1 MPRLELT
8 KPLAMRLFGVAPS
21 VCAAMFRALVMEDF
35 LSSAGDGVFVRS
47 TTDVKNNRAVTLQT
61 SW

>member
-1 MPRLELT
+1 
-8 KPLAMRLFGVAPS
+8 
-21 VCAAMFRALVMEDF
+21 MFRALVMEDF
-35 LSSAGDGVFVRS
+35 LSRAGDGVFVRS